1 MPPLQPLRILL
12 VEDNVI
18 NQKVASLMLKKKGHV
33 VVTVNNGREAIETLA
48 DQDFDAVLMDVQ
60 MPEMDGLQATAAIR
74 ASEEGTDRHLPILA
88 VTAHALQRRSRTLP
102 WRRHGRLPCQ
112 ADPER
117 AAAAAGA
124 GAGLFCLL
132 RPWAYRPGLWIFD
145 PPIFP
150 IKALDIG
157 LHSVTV
163 T

>member
-60 MPEMDGLQATAAIR
+60 MPEMDGLQTTAVIR

-88 VTAHALQRRSRTLP
+88 VTAHAMRGDREHCSARGMDGYLAKPIQSAQLLQALEDVLS
-102 WRRHGRLPCQ
+102 
-112 ADPER
+112 
-117 AAAAAGA
+117 AAP
-124 GAGLFCLL
+124 AGLKVCADFL
-132 RPWAYRPGLWIFD
+132 R
-145 PPIFP
+145 
-150 IKALDIG
+150 
-157 LHSVTV
+157 
-163 T
+163 

>member
-74 ASEEGTDRHLPILA
+74 EREKGTDRHLPILA
-88 VTAHALQRRSRTLP
+88 VTAHALTGDREHCL
-102 WRRHGRLPCQ
+102 
-112 ADPER
+112 
-117 AAAAAGA
+117 GA
-124 GAGLFCLL
+124 GMDGYLAKPIQSAQLMQALAEVLSFS
-132 RPWAYRPGLWIFD
+132 RPA
-145 PPIFP
+145 
-150 IKALDIG
+150 
-157 LHSVTV
+157 
-163 T
+163 

>member
-74 ASEEGTDRHLPILA
+74 AAEEGTDCHLPILA
-88 VTAHALQRRSRTLP
+88 VTAHAMHGDREHCLDAGMDGYLSKPIQSAQLLQAL
-102 WRRHGRLPCQ
+102 
-112 ADPER
+112 ADVL
-117 AAAAAGA
+117 AAG
-124 GAGLFCLL
+124 
-132 RPWAYRPGLWIFD
+132 RPA
-145 PPIFP
+145 
-150 IKALDIG
+150 
-157 LHSVTV
+157 
-163 T
+163 

>member
-74 ASEEGTDRHLPILA
+74 AAEEGTDRHLPILA
-88 VTAHALQRRSRTLP
+88 VTAHAMHGDREHCLGAGMDGYLSKPIQSAQLLQAL
-102 WRRHGRLPCQ
+102 
-112 ADPER
+112 ADVL
-117 AAAAAGA
+117 AAG
-124 GAGLFCLL
+124 
-132 RPWAYRPGLWIFD
+132 RPA
-145 PPIFP
+145 
-150 IKALDIG
+150 
-157 LHSVTV
+157 
-163 T
+163 

>member
-74 ASEEGTDRHLPILA
+74 AGEEGTDRHLPILA
-88 VTAHALQRRSRTLP
+88 VTAHALNGDREDCL
-102 WRRHGRLPCQ
+102 
-112 ADPER
+112 
-117 AAAAAGA
+117 GA
-124 GAGLFCLL
+124 GMDGYLAKPIQSAQLL
-132 RPWAYRPGLWIFD
+132 QALAEVLSLARQTPDSRVRSPG
-145 PPIFP
+145 
-150 IKALDIG
+150 AL
-157 LHSVTV
+157 SQSP
-163 T
+163 

>member
-74 ASEEGTDRHLPILA
+74 AGEEGTDRHLPILA
-88 VTAHALQRRSRTLP
+88 VTAHAMQGDREHCL
-102 WRRHGRLPCQ
+102 
-112 ADPER
+112 
-117 AAAAAGA
+117 GA
-124 GAGLFCLL
+124 GMDGYLSKPIQSAQLL
-132 RPWAYRPGLWIFD
+132 QALADVLSPARPA
-145 PPIFP
+145 
-150 IKALDIG
+150 
-157 LHSVTV
+157 
-163 T
+163 

>member
-74 ASEEGTDRHLPILA
+74 AGEEGTDRHLPILA
-88 VTAHALQRRSRTLP
+88 VTAHAMQGDREHCL
-102 WRRHGRLPCQ
+102 
-112 ADPER
+112 
-117 AAAAAGA
+117 GA
-124 GAGLFCLL
+124 GMDGYLSKPIQSAQLL
-132 RPWAYRPGLWIFD
+132 QALADVLSSARPA
-145 PPIFP
+145 
-150 IKALDIG
+150 
-157 LHSVTV
+157 
-163 T
+163 